1 METTL
6 NITLLDVKRAIGLL
20 DDNTAYDTFI
30 EERIRAVAD
39 LLIEDWFTSIEFST
53 LTPNQKRRAVE
64 GLALLIGSDCLL
76 VMPVNAV
83 MSSGSSISV
92 GPLSVAGWS
101 GGRNLS
107 DLRRTAFEL
116 KKRGEDILK
125 DLRLTG
131 YGEAMEWLAVGTVK
145 RPTYVGGP
153 RW

>member
-64 GLALLIGSDCLL
+64 GLSLLIGSDCLL

-107 DLRRTAFEL
+107 DLRRTAYEL

-125 DLRLTG
+125 DLRLSG
-131 YGEAMEWLAVGTVK
+131 YGESMEWLAVGTVK
-145 RPTYVGGP
+145 RPTNVGGP

>member
-1 METTL
+1 MENTL
-6 NITLLDVKRAIGLL
+6 NITVLDVKRAIGLL
-20 DDNTAYDTFI
+20 DDNTTYDKFI
-30 EERIRAVAD
+30 DERIRAVAD
-39 LLIEDWFTSIEFST
+39 LLIEDWFTSIEFSS

-64 GLALLIGSDCLL
+64 GLSLLIGSDCLL

-145 RPTYVGGP
+145 HPTYVGGQ